1 MSIFR
6 ASLPMK
12 RAFCHRVDR
21 QNKRFFPVIRKKLQ
35 RPHATEVT
43 MMLARLLARL
53 AELEAAVFD
62 PKGFHSLVMV
72 NPG

>member
-1 MSIFR
+1 
-6 ASLPMK
+6 
-12 RAFCHRVDR
+12 
-21 QNKRFFPVIRKKLQ
+21 
-35 RPHATEVT
+35 